1 MRFGHQERYDCAEVK
16 ASLQN
21 CTYLEDELVEIE
33 GIRIYG
39 SPWQPEFCD
48 WAFNLPRCVS
58 GPPTVLCSAICRS
71 HYARHTR
78 TTALAARTSS
88 GEPCL
93 EKWKMIPSDV
103 DVLITHG
110 PPLGT
115 VTRPHQPGHKLT
127 WEKIHSCHTS
137 PWLV

>member
-48 WAFNLPRCVS
+48 WAFNLPRCVP
-58 GPPTVLCSAICRS
+58 GPPTTLCSAIS
-71 HYARHTR
+71 PR
-78 TTALAARTSS
+78 TTHTTAHATAAH
-88 GEPCL
+88 EQ
-93 EKWKMIPSDV
+93 W
-103 DVLITHG
+103 
-110 PPLGT
+110 
-115 VTRPHQPGHKLT
+115 
-127 WEKIHSCHTS
+127 
-137 PWLV
+137 